1 MLSVKVSRTALLTVL
16 APISWGTT
24 YVTITEF
31 APDGRPLLV
40 AATRVLPASVAL
52 LLVGSVRQSSRPH
65 GADWWRTAALSL
77 CNFGAF
83 FPLLIIAVYRL
94 PGGVAAAAG
103 GLQPLLVAG
112 LSVPLANRRPTH
124 VELAIG
130 AIAAVGVAMVV
141 VGPGADIDPVG
152 VVAAI
157 AANVSFAT
165 GVVLT
170 KRWPSSST
178 GLGSTGWQ
186 LLLAGALLVP
196 LAMAVEGTP
205 PVLTATNVAA
215 LTYLALVA
223 TALAFLV
230 WFSGIERLPAAA
242 PPLLGLAAP
251 VTGAMLGWLVLG
263 QSLSPMQLVGFAIAF
278 ATIAYAARAPVDQAP
293 SRSASPRPVERPGT
307 TRPEP
312 ELVGCR

>member
-1 MLSVKVSRTALLTVL
+1 
-16 APISWGTT
+16 
-24 YVTITEF
+24 
-31 APDGRPLLV
+31 
-40 AATRVLPASVAL
+40 
-52 LLVGSVRQSSRPH
+52 
-65 GADWWRTAALSL
+65 
-77 CNFGAF
+77 
-83 FPLLIIAVYRL
+83 
-94 PGGVAAAAG
+94 
-103 GLQPLLVAG
+103 
-112 LSVPLANRRPTH
+112 
-124 VELAIG
+124 
-130 AIAAVGVAMVV
+130 
-141 VGPGADIDPVG
+141 
-152 VVAAI
+152 
-157 AANVSFAT
+157 
-165 GVVLT
+165 VLT

-263 QSLSPMQLVGFAIAF
+263 QSLSPVQLVGFAIAF

-293 SRSASPRPVERPGT
+293 SRSAPPRPVERPGT

>member
-1 MLSVKVSRTALLTVL
+1 VSVKVSRTALLTVL

-24 YVTITEF
+24 YVTITEL

-40 AATRVLPASVAL
+40 AAARVLPASLVL
-52 LLVGSVRQSSRPH
+52 LLVGSIRQPSRPH
-65 GADWWRTAALSL
+65 GQDWWRTAALAV

-83 FPLLIIAVYRL
+83 FPLLIVAVYRL

-112 LSVPLANRRPTH
+112 LSVPLANRRPTPL
-124 VELAIG
+124 ELAVG

-141 VGPGADIDPVG
+141 VRPGADIDPVG
-152 VVAAI
+152 VLAAI
-157 AANVSFAT
+157 AANVSFAG

-178 GLGSTGWQ
+178 GLTATGWQ
-186 LLLAGALLVP
+186 LLLGGALLLP
-196 LAMAVEGTP
+196 LTIAVEGAP
-205 PVLTATNVAA
+205 RVLTVTNVAA
-215 LTYLALVA
+215 FTYLTLIA

-251 VTGAMLGWLVLG
+251 VTGAALGWLVLG
-263 QSLSPMQLVGFAIAF
+263 QSLTPMQLVGFAITL
-278 ATIAYAARAPVDQAP
+278 ATIGYGAGAPVDRAR
-293 SRSASPRPVERPGT
+293 SRSASPRPVARPGT
-307 TRPEP
+307 TRHGP